1 MSFKIT
7 SDIINGLIF
16 FDILFIVLTIWTR
29 RIKSRL
35 PIIILS
41 VIVFISIGYKFLI
54 SNTAPIASTP
64 VDLELRNFTDDD
76 LKIWFVETDSN
87 QNEKIF
93 YWDRVPKDETKS
105 WTFELES
112 NLNNGLGLIT
122 WNKTT
127 DSKKWLTVDLNKL
140 PATKLEIRKEE
151 GIQLNEKRNHLVT
164 DVGSLELKNWV
175 TTVLTVISV
184 LIIGFRFT
192 Q

>member
-41 VIVFISIGYKFLI
+41 VILFISIGYKFLI
-54 SNTAPIASTP
+54 SDTAAIASTP
-64 VDLELRNFTDDD
+64 VDLELQNSTDDD
-76 LKIWFVETDSN
+76 LKICFVETDSKK
-87 QNEKIF
+87 NETIF
-93 YWDRVPKDETKS
+93 YWDKLSKDETKIL
-105 WTFELES
+105 TFELES
-112 NLNNGLGLIT
+112 NLSNGLGLIT
-122 WNKTT
+122 WNKRT

-140 PATKLEIRKEE
+140 P
-151 GIQLNEKRNHLVT
+151 GIQLDEKRNHLVT
-164 DVGSLELKNWV
+164 DVGTLELKNWV
-175 TTVLTVISV
+175 TTALTVISV